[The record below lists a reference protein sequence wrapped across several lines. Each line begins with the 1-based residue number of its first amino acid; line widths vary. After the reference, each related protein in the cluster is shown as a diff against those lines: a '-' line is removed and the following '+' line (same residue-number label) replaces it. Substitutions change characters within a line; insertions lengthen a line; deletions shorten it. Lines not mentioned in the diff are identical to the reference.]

1 MASVRVSYSS
11 IACAPPSEVIAS
23 VIKASEARNASSA
36 CSGLLGWSE
45 WRYLQIIEGDSS
57 CVNSIYKLIEN
68 DPRHNIEWCI
78 EQEVKH
84 RAIIPDLPMGFLD
97 SSEFPELLKFHVEH
111 DPLLLVNRLISCGA
125 KKYPS
130 SVSAAY
136 LSFSGESRYL

>member
-1 MASVRVSYSS
+1 MASVRFSYSS
-11 IACAPPSEVIAS
+11 IACAPPSEVIS
-23 VIKASEARNASSA
+23 LIIKASEARNSSNA

-45 WRYLQIIEGDSS
+45 WRYVQIIEGDSRR
-57 CVNSIYKLIEN
+57 VNSIYRSIEN
-68 DPRHNIEWCI
+68 DPKHNIEWCI

-84 RAIIPDLPMGFLD
+84 RAIIPDLSMGYLD
-97 SSEFPELLKFHVEH
+97 SSEFPEILKFHAGD

-136 LSFSGESRYL
+136 LSFSGAARYL